1 MIDLRRIEELG
12 LNSSTPPAQLLYDGW
27 LVRLSPGKAKRARSV
42 NAVYASSLPLD
53 RKIAHCEQ
61 LYEDADL
68 PMLFRITPFSQ
79 PPELERALE
88 ARGYSRLEPTAV
100 EAAALEA
107 APPSGGAQAMELGAW
122 IDAVGELRGS
132 PTAHRDAHLARLE
145 RMPLRKCAVALEEGG
160 RVVATGLTVIEDGI
174 AGLFDIVTRED
185 ARRRGHA
192 RRVVSTLL
200 HLAHGLGAR
209 HAYLQVESNNTAA
222 RALYRDFGFAE
233 RYEYW
238 YRAHPREGL

>member
-1 MIDLRRIEELG
+1 
-12 LNSSTPPAQLLYDGW
+12 
-27 LVRLSPGKAKRARSV
+27 
-42 NAVYASSLPLD
+42 
-53 RKIAHCEQ
+53 
-61 LYEDADL
+61 
-68 PMLFRITPFSQ
+68 
-79 PPELERALE
+79 
-88 ARGYSRLEPTAV
+88 
-100 EAAALEA
+100 
-107 APPSGGAQAMELGAW
+107 MELGAW

-132 PTAHRDAHLARLE
+132 PSAHRDAHLARLE

-222 RALYRDFGFAE
+222 RSLYRDFGFSE